1 MIDPLLALV
10 LIIALGVAAQWIA
23 RRLGMPSIL
32 ILLATGFLVGPVA
45 RAIFPNGPSLSPN
58 ELLGE
63 LLLPIVSLSVGLILY
78 EGGLSLKFSDLKRT
92 GPAVYALVT
101 VGALITWFVASAA
114 ARYIVGLEPKLALL
128 LGAIVVVSG
137 PTVVGPMLRQLRPTG
152 PTGPILKWEGILI
165 DPIGVLL
172 AVLVF
177 EVLLVHEGGGV
188 ISAAIWLAAKT
199 TLVGVALGLAGGV
212 LLSQLLKRYLI
223 PDDLHNPV
231 SFMLVLAAYA
241 ISDAIA
247 QESGL
252 FAATVMGIY
261 LANQRRVEVEHI
273 VEFKE
278 NLRVLLL
285 GVLFIVLAARVE
297 LSNLREIGWS
307 ALLFVSVLILV
318 ARPLSVLV
326 STLFAGGLSW
336 KDKALL
342 AWFMPRGIVA
352 AALSS
357 VFALRLAER
366 GHPQAAQLLPLV
378 FAVIVVTILVY
389 GLTVP
394 ILARRLGLA
403 TPNPQ
408 GVIFVGAR
416 PWARELAKLL
426 LDRGVRVRMI
436 DTNRHNVAEARLQGL
451 PASNANVLDEDLI
464 ESLDLAGMGR
474 LLALTPNELANRAA
488 ARRFAHLF
496 GRANVFVLTPD
507 IKKGGA
513 GEAKSTFGR
522 PLFGAGV
529 SAAEIER
536 RAAFDAKFKATR
548 LTEEFPYSSFVE
560 RYGTD
565 AIPVMLINAD
575 NTLRVVAADE
585 KLDPKPGQ
593 TIIALVHEAGA
604 ATEPDRTA
612 GMPVR

>member
-10 LIIALGVAAQWIA
+10 LIIALGVAAQWVA

-32 ILLATGFLVGPVA
+32 ILLGAGFLVGPVA
-45 RAIFPNGPSLSPN
+45 RAIFPEGPSLSPN
-58 ELLGE
+58 ELLGD

-78 EGGLSLKFSDLKRT
+78 EGGLTLKFSELKRT
-92 GPAVYALVT
+92 GGAVYALVT
-101 VGALITWFVASAA
+101 IGALVTWLVGAAA
-114 ARYIVGLEPKLALL
+114 AHYIVGLETKLALL
-128 LGAIVVVSG
+128 LGAIIVVSG

-177 EVLLVHEGGGV
+177 EVLLIHQGGGL

-199 TLVGVALGLAGGV
+199 TIIGVVLGLAGGV
-212 LLSQLLKRYLI
+212 LLSELLKRYLI
-223 PDDLHNPV
+223 PDDLHNPA
-231 SFMLVLAAYA
+231 SFMLVLAAYG

-247 QESGL
+247 HESGL

-261 LANQRRVEVEHI
+261 LANQKRVEVEHI

-278 NLRVLLL
+278 NLRALLL
-285 GVLFIVLAARVE
+285 GALFIVLAARLE
-297 LSNLREIGWS
+297 LNDLREIGFS
-307 ALLFVSVLILV
+307 AVVFVGVLILI

-326 STLFAGGLSW
+326 STLFSKKLSW
-336 KDKALL
+336 KDRALL

-357 VFALRLAER
+357 VFALRLAEQ
-366 GHPQAAQLLPLV
+366 GHEQAAKLLPLV
-378 FAVIVVTILVY
+378 FAVIVMTILVY
-389 GLTVP
+389 SLTVP
-394 ILARRLGLA
+394 LLARRLGLA
-403 TPNPQ
+403 NPNPQ
-408 GVIFVGAR
+408 GVVFIGAR
-416 PWARELAKLL
+416 PWARQLAKLL
-426 LDRGVRVRMI
+426 MDRGFRVRMI

-451 PASNANVLDEDLI
+451 PATNANVLDEDLI

-496 GRANVFVLTPD
+496 GRANVFVLPPD
-507 IKKGGA
+507 ARKAAA
-513 GEAKSTFGR
+513 GESKHPYGR
-522 PLFGAGV
+522 TLFAQSI

-536 RAAFDAKFKATR
+536 RAQFDAKFKATK
-548 LTEEFPYSSFVE
+548 LTEEFTYASFAE
-560 RYGTD
+560 RYGDD
-565 AIPVMLINAD
+565 AIPVMIITAENA
-575 NTLRVVAADE
+575 LRIIAADDKIE
-585 KLDPKPGQ
+585 PKPGQ

-604 ATEPDRTA
+604 ATEPDRTSTTT
-612 GMPVR
+612 VR